1 MRRNFYDVIKNG
13 NIDLSKEYARIY
25 ELFYDTPCYKSG
37 YQEFT
42 LNDLIESY
50 FDVLSKDLV
59 GRCIS
64 LDDFNDSYGYFFY
77 PQLIDEN
84 IDTLVDFSEYVVN
97 FIHALMD
104 RTSLDL
110 PMFSSTLHHIDSC
123 MDDVGYKRS
132 MKENI
137 IIYVEAAPEALAVA
151 EITEGILS
159 YSVLEYNHHKMKG
172 DLVNKKN
179 ILKNMA
185 DDIEA
190 KRGILT
196 SINKSFSSNLFQL
209 LNKFIRHDNSEN
221 IYISGL
227 TDEQI
232 EHVYDEIY
240 QMWLLAKMQLSYL
253 GKKDK
258 IQILI
263 NNINQKGSIKNT
275 QKD

>member
-25 ELFYDTPCYKSG
+25 ELFYDTLCYKTG
-37 YQEFT
+37 YQELT
-42 LNDLIESY
+42 LNDLVESY
-50 FDVLSKDLV
+50 FDALSKDLV

-84 IDTLVDFSEYVVN
+84 IDTLVDISEYVVN

-104 RTSLDL
+104 GTSLDL

-123 MDDVGYKRS
+123 MDDVCYKRS

-151 EITEGILS
+151 EITEGTLS
-159 YSVLEYNHHKMKG
+159 YSVLEYNQHKMKG

-209 LNKFIRHDNSEN
+209 LNKFIRHDDSEN

-232 EHVYDEIY
+232 ENVYDEIY

-253 GKKDK
+253 SKKDK

-263 NNINQKGSIKNT
+263 NNINQKGPIKNT